1 MCECGVKVRKGNF
14 HSSYIFS
21 TLMSSLSS
29 EDASTTVR
37 HPGFRHKLVTIVDSF
52 DEGGHGRFAVK
63 QEKGQQV

>member
-1 MCECGVKVRKGNF
+1 MVGVKVRKRNF
-14 HSSYIFS
+14 YSSYIFT

-37 HPGFRHKLVTIVDSF
+37 HPGLRHKLVTIVDSF
-52 DEGGHGRFAVK
+52 DEGRHGHGRFAVK